1 MHGERVSL
9 SPLLIVDAPGQPQ
22 DLRVVD
28 TSSRRVQLAW
38 LAPRDDR
45 SPVLQYVVQYQQVSN
60 SR

>member
-1 MHGERVSL
+1 MQCKRVSL
-9 SPLLIVDAPGQPQ
+9 SPLFIVDAPGQPQ

-45 SPVLQYVVQYQQVSN
+45 SPVLQYVVQYQQESN